1 MLTVHLF
8 VHVFNFLDKFAAVVR
23 IIYNHVVFLG
33 LLFFLKSLN
42 ETVTTVFVDMAM

>member
-1 MLTVHLF
+1 MLTVHLC
-8 VHVFNFLDKFAAVVR
+8 VHVFDFLDKFATVVC

-33 LLFFLKSLN
+33 FLFFLKCFN